1 MIRIEAWKILS
12 RHLGSCITGNVS
24 ELGMPLGAVSPKPL
38 YLSAAGEL
46 TEAGCFIQTAA
57 VKWGQS
63 GFNVMDLEHNSN
75 FSPLQKKRRSKAAL
89 GPLCQGLVEFGTAT
103 EGQTSAP
110 MEETSTISCPRTV
123 AAGPVLPDVLGHMLI

>member
-1 MIRIEAWKILS
+1 
-12 RHLGSCITGNVS
+12 
-24 ELGMPLGAVSPKPL
+24 MPLGAATPKPL

-63 GFNVMDLEHNSN
+63 GFNVTNLEHESN
-75 FSPLQKKRRSKAAL
+75 FSSLQKQPRSKAAL
-89 GPLCQGLVEFGTAT
+89 GPLCRGLVEFGTAT
-103 EGQTSAP
+103 EGRTGAP

-123 AAGPVLPDVLGHMLI
+123 AAGPVLPDVLGHVLI